1 MSLIF
6 INGGAIMADSTI
18 AELKDIK
25 DEAVDVG
32 SNNLWFVS
40 QYGSTAYKV
49 AGSYF
54 LGQLD
59 GHGGIRKIEKTN
71 TEGSIDTYTITYS
84 DGNVSSFTVTN
95 GQNVSKVTAFYGVSN
110 STSTQPTAWTSKM
123 QTIDAENR
131 YLWSYMQYKYSDGTY
146 STSEKY
152 ICAVYG
158 DTGRGIVG
166 LEKVN
171 DESVNEIDTY
181 RFLYDDGGKSNTFE
195 VKNGTSVAA
204 VEVAELVDS
213 YTTKYKVKLTDG
225 TYADGTITVKN
236 GVDGK
241 GAVTTVAGVRAD
253 SSGNVPL
260 VLQGESS
267 PTTETVGETNQ
278 LYFDT
283 ANSLLYVCTGA
294 SDGKYIWSA
303 ASVTV
308 DDAISSES
316 VNPVQNK
323 VVNAELEKKQVLTE
337 NLTAETELDDADYF
351 PYYDT
356 SATANRKTL
365 WSSIVAKIR
374 TALFGTVKGLL
385 RANGNG
391 IISTSLISSTDIG
404 DYAVTTNKLRDGAVT
419 WGKLDASA
427 KSSPVMSTSGSLSVN
442 YIYNGYT
449 AVSWAETSDIVF
461 TVPVSIATGFEMA
474 IFNYKSN
481 STKIVF
487 AGGNQVLISGS
498 SDALSAPTF
507 SVGKYSTVAIK
518 NITTNIWTINGNAE
532 IVS

>member
-1 MSLIF
+1 
-6 INGGAIMADSTI
+6 MADSTI

-374 TALFGTVKGLL
+374 TALFGTVNGVL
-385 RANGNG
+385 RADGNG
-391 IISTSLISSTDIG
+391 IISTSLISSADIG
-404 DYAVTTNKLRDGAVT
+404 NSAIKNANIGAGAVK
-419 WGKLDASA
+419 WENLDSGARC
-427 KSSPVMSTSGSLSVN
+427 SPVLYFSTSLTAAL
-442 YIYNGYT
+442 IYCGKTLAANN
-449 AVSWAETSDIVF
+449 TSADLVF
-461 TVPVSIATGFEMA
+461 TVPTGISILGYEVA
-474 IFNYKSN
+474 IFNMFSKSL
-481 STKIVF
+481 KIKF
-487 AGGNQVLISGS
+487 ATGNQVAANGMSEG
-498 SDALSAPTF
+498 LSAPTF
-507 SVGKYSTVAIK
+507 SVNKYSMVAIK
-518 NITTNIWTINGNAE
+518 YFGNNIWTINGNAE

>member
-1 MSLIF
+1 
-6 INGGAIMADSTI
+6 MADSTI
-18 AELKDIK
+18 AELKDLK

-59 GHGGIRKIEKTN
+59 GHGGIRKIEKTD

-84 DGNVSSFTVTN
+84 DGNVTTFKVTN
-95 GQNVSKVTAFYGVSN
+95 GQNVSKVTAYYGVSN
-110 STSTQPTAWTSKM
+110 STTTQPNIFVQKM
-123 QTIDAENR
+123 PTIDANNR
-131 YLWSYMQYKYSDGTY
+131 YLWSFMKYTYSDGT
-146 STSEKY
+146 SSDSAKY
-152 ICAVYG
+152 ICAIYG

-204 VEVAELVDS
+204 IEVAELVDS

-225 TYADGTITVKN
+225 TYADGVITVKN

-241 GAVTTVAGVRAD
+241 GAVTTVAGIRVD
-253 SSGNVPL
+253 SNGDVPT
-260 VLQGESS
+260 VLQGASS
-267 PTTETVGETNQ
+267 PTTATVGEKNQ

-294 SDGKYIWSA
+294 TDGKYLWSA

-308 DDAISSES
+308 DDTMSSTS

-323 VVNAELEKKQVLTE
+323 VVNSELEKRQLLTDS
-337 NLTAETELDDADYF
+337 LTAETELDDADYF

-374 TALFGTVKGLL
+374 TALFGTINGVL
-385 RANGNG
+385 RADGNG
-391 IISTSLISSTDIG
+391 TISTSSIVSADIA
-404 DYAVTTNKLRDGAVT
+404 DNAVTSSKISNDAVT
-419 WGKLDASA
+419 WYKLD
-427 KSSPVMSTSGSLSVN
+427 PTTRSGLVAFCGGGFELLYAYS
-442 YIYNGYT
+442 GYT
-449 AVSWAETSDIVF
+449 MVTNASSKDFVF
-461 TVPVSIATGFEMA
+461 TVPTEIFGGYQVA
-474 IFNYKSN
+474 IFDYLSS
-481 STKIVF
+481 STKITF
-487 AGGNQVLISGS
+487 TAGSTVLLSGS
-498 SDALSAPTF
+498 SEPLSAPTF
-507 SVGKYSTVAIK
+507 SVGKYSMVAVKQISSK
-518 NITTNIWTINGNAE
+518 VWAISGNVT